1 MCVLPGVG
9 VPVSGRREGEAGWSA
24 HRGATEPTILPPLL
38 TGESDDAL
46 VEEPAVGQHAQKAR
60 SSPRGHPPLQEP
72 ARLLRVTLVPERSTL
87 AAWRPKR
94 GHCGGTLALATVADT
109 MRVISRSGEQ
119 LFARHQFGAVH
130 MHRLEVCAL
139 TLTCSKAPCALRPA
153 PCTMHPTTGLV
164 QANGVFVGDATWR
177 VESGLS
183 PCDASVRLVP
193 TTLPSI
199 HPRLPSIQP
208 PPRSRPE
215 RGAVPTNHRA
225 QSTQ

>member
-1 MCVLPGVG
+1 M
-9 VPVSGRREGEAGWSA
+9 
-24 HRGATEPTILPPLL
+24 
-38 TGESDDAL
+38 
-46 VEEPAVGQHAQKAR
+46 EEPAVGQHAQKAR

-153 PCTMHPTTGLV
+153 PCTLQLASCRPTGCSWVMRRGGSSRDFLPATTRRGEGVMLLLDWYPQHSLLFTCDTNEWVRHVMHDSKMIV
-164 QANGVFVGDATWR
+164 
-177 VESGLS
+177 
-183 PCDASVRLVP
+183 
-193 TTLPSI
+193 
-199 HPRLPSIQP
+199 
-208 PPRSRPE
+208 
-215 RGAVPTNHRA
+215 
-225 QSTQ
+225 

>member
-46 VEEPAVGQHAQKAR
+46 VEEPAVGQHAQKAP
-60 SSPRGHPPLQEP
+60 SCPRGHPPLQEP
-72 ARLLRVTLVPERSTL
+72 ARLLRVILGPERSAL

-119 LFARHQFGAVH
+119 FFARHQFGAVH

-139 TLTCSKAPCALRPA
+139 TLTCSKAPCTLHPLRPA
-153 PCTMHPTTGLV
+153 PCALHLAPCNWPCAGPR
-164 QANGVFVGDATWR
+164 GV
-177 VESGLS
+177 
-183 PCDASVRLVP
+183 
-193 TTLPSI
+193 
-199 HPRLPSIQP
+199 
-208 PPRSRPE
+208 
-215 RGAVPTNHRA
+215 RG
-225 QSTQ
+225 